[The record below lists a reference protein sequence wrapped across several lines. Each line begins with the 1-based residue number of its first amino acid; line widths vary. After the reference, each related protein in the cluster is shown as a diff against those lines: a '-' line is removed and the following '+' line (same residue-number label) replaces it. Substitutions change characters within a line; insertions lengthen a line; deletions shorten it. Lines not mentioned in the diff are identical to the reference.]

1 MSQLPI
7 PSAPV
12 RPPSLGTFASL
23 RHRDFRY
30 LWTGTF
36 FMSAGQWV
44 QGVTLGWLAY
54 EMTGSAVLLGALSG
68 LRALPFLISGP
79 IAGVVADRLDR
90 RQLLI
95 FVEVFLAATA
105 LGMGALVAWG
115 WVEVWHIFVFST
127 ATAVAWSF
135 NQPVRQSLTPNVVP
149 RHDLMNAIALNSVA
163 FNITKVLG
171 PAIGGVLIVVIGAG
185 GNFVLQAACYSAV
198 VYVILRMRVPATPTD
213 ARQSSMLANLKEGVR
228 YVASTPTLLA
238 LMVANLVPN
247 IFAMPYQALMPVFQK
262 DVLGVGADG
271 LGILLAAPG
280 LGAVIATLGL
290 ASVSHTVRRK
300 GLLLI
305 GALLLLGFFLVG
317 FSYMTSFPLA
327 LLMLVGVGGC
337 QVFYAA
343 TTNTLIQSIV
353 PDALRGRVMSI
364 YLLDHGLSPLGSMLA
379 GVGAHFFGAPATV
392 AVMGAMVGLLALV
405 VAWRLPDLREI
416 RA

>member
-1 MSQLPI
+1 
-7 PSAPV
+7 
-12 RPPSLGTFASL
+12 
-23 RHRDFRY
+23 
-30 LWTGTF
+30 
-36 FMSAGQWV
+36 
-44 QGVTLGWLAY
+44 
-54 EMTGSAVLLGALSG
+54 
-68 LRALPFLISGP
+68 
-79 IAGVVADRLDR
+79 
-90 RQLLI
+90 
-95 FVEVFLAATA
+95 
-105 LGMGALVAWG
+105 
-115 WVEVWHIFVFST
+115 
-127 ATAVAWSF
+127 
-135 NQPVRQSLTPNVVP
+135 
-149 RHDLMNAIALNSVA
+149 
-163 FNITKVLG
+163 
-171 PAIGGVLIVVIGAG
+171 
-185 GNFVLQAACYSAV
+185 
-198 VYVILRMRVPATPTD
+198 
-213 ARQSSMLANLKEGVR
+213 
-228 YVASTPTLLA
+228 
-238 LMVANLVPN
+238 MVANLVPN

-317 FSYMTSFPLA
+317 FSFMTSLPMA

-343 TTNTLIQSIV
+343 TTNTLIQTIV

-364 YLLDHGLSPLGSMLA
+364 YLLDHGLSPLGSMFA
-379 GVGAHFFGAPATV
+379 GIGAHFFGAPATV